1 MFANIRRDK
10 STLNKGK
17 NGFTFVEVILVMALI
32 SFLYVVTMK
41 IMQHNVEQKIPTFV
55 YYLYK
60 NLDNESNIL
69 AKRLLSEARSSNSS
83 ETEEG
88 SSSNITIEQVL
99 KKTDAKAYC
108 EAFISDVNTT
118 GSANCENSIKN
129 VETGISK
136 TKTINYD
143 CIRQYSFTVNSD
155 GIYSQLFNP
164 SGNSTI
170 NQCLTNDNFE
180 QNNLICNATPTIQ
193 IANLLINNTQQNY
206 SYICTQKK
214 EEMEENENEN
224 ENQVTFSVD
233 TKPEISSSYKTI
245 NNIHLNFVTY
255 SNARVRY
262 NGIYNLFA
270 NVRQD
275 EICPVVTIDES
286 SNDFIYLTQ
295 EPVKYIE
302 QKRFDGRSKAP
313 AWRTKKGGSF
323 YVYHGAHQ
331 YYKGMFDNTRIL
343 PANINLKDNET
354 KYKEI
359 DTCAGRLANLRIQE
373 RLLRT
378 YGSSQV
384 IKFKRFDSVNQTD
397 FTSTKKWE
405 FKDYFKDRSEAYYT
419 KWNNF
424 FSNNETFEVKSLDEI
439 NLSGQDEGQVNSGI
453 NRNEYLAHFIYAS
466 INIPFQKGEIGKN
479 VFVFEQFGN
488 KIIPVGYLAN
498 NLNTPLKFDV
508 ITRNPETFKIE
519 KVNYKDGMEKRPLTF
534 CEAMLYT
541 GDKFS
546 PYCECPHPTI
556 KGKTLELR
564 DGYYNWYDATNFKG
578 TMKAKRDACDNK
590 FGCIISPVKPRSGNK
605 F

>member
-1 MFANIRRDK
+1 MFANICRDK

-32 SFLYVVTMK
+32 SFLYIVTMK
-41 IMQHNVEQKIPTFV
+41 VIQHNLDQKVPTFV

-88 SSSNITIEQVL
+88 SSSSNITIEQVL

-255 SNARVRY
+255 SNAQVRY

-286 SNDFIYLTQ
+286 SDDFIYLTQ

-302 QKRFDGRSKAP
+302 QKSFDGSRKVP
-313 AWRTKKGGSF
+313 AWRTTNNGSF
-323 YVYHGAHQ
+323 YVYNGAHQ
-331 YYKGMFDNTRIL
+331 YYKGMFNNTRIL

-373 RLLRT
+373 RLLKT

-384 IKFKRFDSVNQTD
+384 INFKRFDNNKTD
-397 FTSTKKWE
+397 FRSTKKWE
-405 FKDYFKDRSEAYYT
+405 FKDYFKDISEAYYT

-424 FSNNETFEVKSLDEI
+424 FSNNEMFEVKSLGEI
-439 NLSGQDEGQVNSGI
+439 NLSGQDEGQVNSDI

-466 INIPFQKGEIGKN
+466 INIPFQKGEMGKN
-479 VFVFEQFGN
+479 IFVFEQFGS

-498 NLNTPLKFDV
+498 NQNTPLKFNV
-508 ITRNPETFKIE
+508 ITRNPNSFKIE
-519 KVNYKDGMEKRPLTF
+519 KANYQNGMEKRPLTF
-534 CEAMLYT
+534 CEAMKYT
-541 GDKFS
+541 GEKFS
-546 PYCECPHPTI
+546 QYCGC
-556 KGKTLELR
+556 K
-564 DGYYNWYDATNFKG
+564 DANDKIVTQYTKIA
-578 TMKAKRDACDNK
+578 TCDNK
-590 FGCIISPVKPRSGNK
+590 FGCIIRPVKPRSGNK